1 MSSFEL
7 QGKSALVTG
16 GSGVLGGAMARGL
29 AAAGVAILERR
40 REPADRAVEAIRSQG
55 GEALTL
61 IADVTSP
68 AQLREARERVLGAW
82 GRLDILV
89 NAAGDNLPDATVFGA
104 QPLRPPERSLPLG
117 VIAHSTHVRGA
128 GRYRGGVERPCA
140 QVTLATRLGPEI
152 CERLSLGYRD
162 PASIDLEPGRGRE
175 PEGILLVPKA
185 GEILYRVGR
194 P

>member
-7 QGKSALVTG
+7 QGKSAVVTG
-16 GSGVLGGAMARGL
+16 GSGILGGAMARGL
-29 AAAGVAILERR
+29 AAAGAGVAILGRR

-89 NAAGDNLPDATVFGA
+89 NAAGDNLPDATVFGD
-104 QPLRPPERSLPLG
+104 
-117 VIAHSTHVRGA
+117 
-128 GRYRGGVERPCA
+128 
-140 QVTLATRLGPEI
+140 
-152 CERLSLGYRD
+152 LSLFGLQRD
-162 PASIDLEPGRGRE
+162 AFRW
-175 PEGILLVPKA
+175 V
-185 GEILYRVGR
+185 
-194 P
+194 

>member
-7 QGKSALVTG
+7 QGRSAVVTG

-29 AAAGVAILERR
+29 AAAGAGVAILGRR

-61 IADVTSP
+61 IADVTGP
-68 AQLREARERVLGAW
+68 AQLREAW

-89 NAAGDNLPDATVFGA
+89 NAAGGNLPDARYRVRGPL
-104 QPLRPPERSLPLG
+104 PLRPPGGCLPLG
-117 VIAHSTHVRGA
+117 VTAHSTHVGGA
-128 GRYRGGVERPCA
+128 GRYRGGVERLRA

-162 PASIDLEPGRGRE
+162 PASIRSGG
-175 PEGILLVPKA
+175 VA
-185 GEILYRVGR
+185 G

>member
-7 QGKSALVTG
+7 QGRSAVVTG

-29 AAAGVAILERR
+29 AAAGAGVAILGRR

-61 IADVTSP
+61 IADVTST
-68 AQLREARERVLGAW
+68 AQLRGAW

-89 NAAGDNLPDATVFGA
+89 NAAGGNLPDARYRVRGPL
-104 QPLRPPERSLPLG
+104 PLRPPGRCLPLG
-117 VIAHSTHVRGA
+117 VIAHSTHVGGA
-128 GRYRGGVERPCA
+128 GRYRGGVERLRA

-162 PASIDLEPGRGRE
+162 PASIDLEAWRDRE
-175 PEGILLVPKA
+175 AEGILHVPKA

>member
-7 QGKSALVTG
+7 QGRSAVVTG
-16 GSGVLGGAMARGL
+16 GSGVLGGAMACGL
-29 AAAGVAILERR
+29 AAAGAGVAILGRR

-128 GRYRGGVERPCA
+128 GRYRGGVERPRA

-152 CERLSLGYRD
+152 CEHLSLGHRD
-162 PASIDLEPGRGRE
+162 PASIDPEAWRGRE
-175 PEGILLVPKA
+175 PILLVPKA

>member
-7 QGKSALVTG
+7 QGRSAVVTG

-29 AAAGVAILERR
+29 AAVGIGVAILRRR

-68 AQLREARERVLGAW
+68 AQLREAW

-89 NAAGDNLPDATVFGA
+89 NAAGDNLPDATVFGD
-104 QPLRPPERSLPLG
+104 PSLFGL
-117 VIAHSTHVRGA
+117 
-128 GRYRGGVERPCA
+128 
-140 QVTLATRLGPEI
+140 Q
-152 CERLSLGYRD
+152 RD
-162 PASIDLEPGRGRE
+162 AFRW
-175 PEGILLVPKA
+175 V
-185 GEILYRVGR
+185 
-194 P
+194 